1 MLEQLKLLF
10 MLKLHKN
17 IKGFSLVELI
27 MTIVVISIVA
37 IPVSLLLTEHI
48 RSVVYSQDITV
59 ALNLA
64 RMEMEKVNN
73 LSYASISSASY
84 ANYSGYAYDV
94 TRTVTYAQGN
104 AGSAESLKKIIVE
117 VKKAGSATVITTLT
131 TYLAK
136 NVSFGL

>member
-1 MLEQLKLLF
+1 

>member
-1 MLEQLKLLF
+1 

-73 LSYASISSASY
+73 LSYASISIASY

-104 AGSAESLKKIIVE
+104 VGSAESLKKIIVE